1 MSLPGRGSWLRFF
14 RGGPITAVT
23 APGTLGAPTFR
34 IAMLRLPAWAL
45 RTDRGKN
52 HDPAAMTPDLTSA
65 SRRARSRQD
74 HAATRGPAARLDPIS
89 ARRAQGVWAGTKSG
103 LQAEQKAT
111 FVLQRAQR
119 IKSRETALFNRTRK
133 HGWRFGLI
141 VKAQL
146 ETAFWQTTSTSPVT
160 FCCEAIRGVNSGWP
174 WTPPICL
181 PRSARSTHLP
191 PPP

>member
-34 IAMLRLPAWAL
+34 IAMLRLPAWVL

-89 ARRAQGVWAGTKSG
+89 ARRTQGVRAGTKSG

-111 FVLQRAQR
+111 FALQRAQR
-119 IKSRETALFNRTRK
+119 LKNGKTTFQPNQKTTLEESVSRTTYALRPADIFTRYR
-133 HGWRFGLI
+133 HTGGGMSGDRCGRGCQAGLAGAAGWCCWPMLMLI
-141 VKAQL
+141 
-146 ETAFWQTTSTSPVT
+146 T
-160 FCCEAIRGVNSGWP
+160 
-174 WTPPICL
+174 
-181 PRSARSTHLP
+181 
-191 PPP
+191 